1 MSLGG
6 GKMKFTAYIPFVF
19 FSILV
24 ITLVGCD
31 RPSVRQAAMVYDV
44 DEEASDTVL
53 DSVQSALDSVALE
66 NTVKLFYMW
75 DNEFCDKG
83 ESQMQRLSEFLTRH
97 PELDTD
103 GLNRF
108 KFDTIEEAKIFYDV
122 VEGYYKLRRVDLPF
136 IDEKYVA
143 HFHPSCYP
151 MHW

>member
-1 MSLGG
+1 MEARI
-6 GKMKFTAYIPFVF
+6 MKFTACTLFIF

-24 ITLVGCD
+24 INLVGCD
-31 RPSVRQAAMVYDV
+31 RPSVRHAAIVYEV
-44 DEEASDTVL
+44 DERALDTVL

-75 DNEFCDKG
+75 DNEFCDKE

-97 PELDTD
+97 PELDTA

-108 KFDTIEEAKIFYDV
+108 EFDTIEEAKIFYDV

-136 IDEKYVA
+136 IDGKYIA